1 MMRKIFD
8 SLQRIHDDYRAHHQD
23 MEQLVLSQEATN
35 RNYEQHMENA
45 LSAISTPS
53 LTQTKKSRIKS
64 PKMQTPKSGPRPSS
78 RKSTPSSGRVPAS
91 RRRKLQ
97 SMLGSRS

>member
-35 RNYEQHMENA
+35 RNYEQLMDNA
-45 LSAISTPS
+45 LSAISTPPR
-53 LTQTKKSRIKS
+53 TQTRTSRTRS
-64 PKMQTPKSGPRPSS
+64 RTMHAPKPAPTPSS
-78 RKSTPSSGRVPAS
+78 SKSTPSSARPPDS
-91 RRRKLQ
+91 RRRKPQ
-97 SMLGSRS
+97 